1 MLRDGSYRFTGD
13 PAGVGEVSIP
23 QENAGGQG
31 RRAFLLK
38 SEEGDCK
45 GGGGKAE
52 LAEGLLGHF

>member
-1 MLRDGSYRFTGD
+1 MGPTVSQGTLLVWGRF
-13 PAGVGEVSIP
+13 PSP
-23 QENAGGQG
+23 RKMQGGRG

-38 SEEGDCK
+38 SEEGDCE